1 VKDLCDILGGHI
13 EVLSEPGQG
22 SSFIVELE
30 LEELNEKLASVFT
43 DKREFET
50 KNHRSILIVEDNQL
64 NQRLMAKIL
73 EKAGFD
79 FRIASN
85 GKEALSMLREKD
97 FGLILMDIRM
107 PEMDGIEAT
116 WHIRNDDVYA
126 NDNKIPIIAVTAHD
140 DAEEKSKCFQVGMN
154 DYVTKP
160 FNKDLLIHKINLL
173 MS

>member
-1 VKDLCDILGGHI
+1 
-13 EVLSEPGQG
+13 
-22 SSFIVELE
+22 
-30 LEELNEKLASVFT
+30 
-43 DKREFET
+43 
-50 KNHRSILIVEDNQL
+50 
-64 NQRLMAKIL
+64 
-73 EKAGFD
+73 
-79 FRIASN
+79 
-85 GKEALSMLREKD
+85 
-97 FGLILMDIRM
+97 M